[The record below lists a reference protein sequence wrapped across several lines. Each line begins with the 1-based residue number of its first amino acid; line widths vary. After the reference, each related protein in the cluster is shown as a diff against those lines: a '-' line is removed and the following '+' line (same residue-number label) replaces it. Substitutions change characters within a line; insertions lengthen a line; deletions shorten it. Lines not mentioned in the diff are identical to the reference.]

1 MKTLDYLHLNET
13 TSANVV
19 ASLKQLLADFQVHY
33 MNLRGF
39 HWNIKGRGFFV
50 LHAKFE
56 ELYDDVSEKADELAE
71 RILMLGEVPENRFSE
86 YLRSARLKEVSGIS
100 CSDEAVKLV
109 LESYGH
115 LIGEERKLLAQASEA
130 GDEGTAALMSDYL
143 REQEKLVW
151 MLVASSECGCEKK

>member
-1 MKTLDYLHLNET
+1 MFFRNNTGGAEWLLVGLGNPGTQYENTRH
-13 TSANVV
+13 NV
-19 ASLKQLLADFQVHY
+19 
-33 MNLRGF
+33 GF
-39 HWNIKGRGFFV
+39 LV
-50 LHAKFE
+50 
-56 ELYDDVSEKADELAE
+56 ADELAE

>member
-1 MKTLDYLHLNET
+1 M
-13 TSANVV
+13 
-19 ASLKQLLADFQVHY
+19 
-33 MNLRGF
+33 
-39 HWNIKGRGFFV
+39 
-50 LHAKFE
+50 
-56 ELYDDVSEKADELAE
+56 
-71 RILMLGEVPENRFSE
+71 
-86 YLRSARLKEVSGIS
+86 
-100 CSDEAVKLV
+100 KLV